1 MQKENLCLKIQASW
15 LLGCAILAI
24 VTARADAADGVASGP
39 TDTCGC
45 GTAAEKRANAKD
57 VSPVMPG
64 ADVSSGMTGTEPKPE
79 ALEPL
84 FVRPLTKIE
93 AGQNDSNPQWSPEG
107 TLIAFERSDGDKKEI
122 RIAYPDGTLVQTVYF
137 RLSEGGG
144 EKFFF
149 PGVYEEVS
157 YNAGMTWSPGGDR
170 FVFMSNGGEGN
181 YDLYVQELGGTA
193 VVRLTD
199 HKEKDGQAH
208 WSPGSDAIVFVS
220 GRTGNG
226 DLYLLDLRTKA
237 LARLTRG
244 GRAYLYPQWSPD
256 GKKIVMMHGSNENH
270 DIDLITD
277 VNRPAESLKVLT
289 TWPYDDLRPVWSPD
303 GKKIAFYSNYNPA
316 GDPKIWSIVVIEAD
330 GSDPSE
336 GDGLAAKVAATDVI
350 PDVETGP
357 AWMPDSSRIV
367 YVKND
372 RKEYNPLYIVDI
384 ARKTSMLIKTDTK
397 MNHDAACSG
406 DGTIA
411 FRAQVNQWDQIYIMK
426 LKQ

>member
-1 MQKENLCLKIQASW
+1 MKKENHCLKVQMSW
-15 LLGCAILAI
+15 VLGCVVLAM
-24 VTARADAADGVASGP
+24 VTARADAAEGVKSAP
-39 TDTCGC
+39 TDTGVS
-45 GTAAEKRANAKD
+45 AAVRGREI
-57 VSPVMPG
+57 
-64 ADVSSGMTGTEPKPE
+64 KPE
-79 ALEPL
+79 VLEPL
-84 FVRPLTKIE
+84 FVRPLTTIE
-93 AGQNDSNPQWSPEG
+93 AGRNDSNPQWSPQG
-107 TLIAFERSDGDKKEI
+107 TLIAFERSNGDKKEI

-137 RLSEGGG
+137 RLSDDGG

-181 YDLYVQELGGTA
+181 YDLYVQELGETNA
-193 VVRLTD
+193 VRLTD

-208 WSPGSDAIVFVS
+208 WSPNSDIIVFVS

-256 GKKIVMMHGSNENH
+256 GKKIAMMHGSNENH
-270 DIDLITD
+270 DIVLITD
-277 VNRPAESLKVLT
+277 VTRPAESLKVLT
-289 TWPYDDLRPVWSPD
+289 TWSNDDLRPVWSPD
-303 GKKIAFYSNYNPA
+303 GRKIAFYSNYNPA
-316 GDPKIWSIVVIEAD
+316 GDPKIWSLVVLEAD

-336 GDGLAAKVAATDVI
+336 GEGLEAKVAATDVI

-357 AWMPDSSRIV
+357 AWTPDSTRIV

-372 RKEYNPLYIVDI
+372 RQEYNPLYVVDV

-397 MNHDAACSG
+397 MNHDVACSG

-411 FRAQVNQWDQIYIMK
+411 FRAQVNQWDQIYIMR